1 MDNKEIEIKIE
12 VTYIQYQTLSNY
24 FQRTAA
30 IQTEKK
36 QLDNY
41 YSPADEDYYN
51 AGDRCLRIRKEDNQ
65 SILSYKRIYNEGS
78 EAQYIEEYETFI
90 GDFEIIQ
97 NILKSIGFTCNI
109 TVDKYRRE
117 FVTEDGYFIAL
128 DKVDKLGYFIEIEN
142 RNIEDSIEMRNKGLL
157 NFIRSLNLDINKR
170 NNEGYSN
177 MLYRIIN
184 EG

>member
-1 MDNKEIEIKIE
+1 M
-12 VTYIQYQTLSNY
+12 
-24 FQRTAA
+24 
-30 IQTEKK
+30 
-36 QLDNY
+36 
-41 YSPADEDYYN
+41 
-51 AGDRCLRIRKEDNQ
+51 
-65 SILSYKRIYNEGS
+65 
-78 EAQYIEEYETFI
+78 
-90 GDFEIIQ
+90 
-97 NILKSIGFTCNI
+97 
-109 TVDKYRRE
+109 
-117 FVTEDGYFIAL
+117 TEDGYFIAL